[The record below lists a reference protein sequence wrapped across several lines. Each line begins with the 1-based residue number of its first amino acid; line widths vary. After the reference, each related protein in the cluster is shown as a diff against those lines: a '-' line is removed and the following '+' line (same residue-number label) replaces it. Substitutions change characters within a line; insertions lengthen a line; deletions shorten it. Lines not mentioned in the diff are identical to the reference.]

1 MIYAT
6 NNWHVAGD
14 KLIIDEDEVNL
25 EQFPYIQEK
34 LQGLDPLTQTACVK
48 IVGSDING
56 LAFVTEKKDGSIRIN
71 HFEIAENKRG
81 QHYGKEFASELIN
94 ECRDD
99 YTSINLQTLNETS
112 MMFWE
117 HMGFQ
122 PIEDYG
128 NGRKEE
134 QIEFSTTFDDIQRKF
149 GLKY

>member
-6 NNWHVAGD
+6 NNWYVKGN
-14 KLIIDEDEVNL
+14 KLVIDEDEINL
-25 EQFPYIQEK
+25 EQFPYMQEK

-56 LAFVTEKKDGSIRIN
+56 LAFVTESNDGSLRIN

-81 QHYGKEFASELIN
+81 QHYGKEFASEIIN
-94 ECRDD
+94 ECKDN
-99 YTSINLQTLNETS
+99 YNSVKLQTLNETS

-117 HMGFQ
+117 HLGFL
-122 PIEDYG
+122 PTEDYG

-134 QIEFSTTFDDIQRKF
+134 LYEFNTTFEDIQRKL
-149 GLKY
+149 GLAY